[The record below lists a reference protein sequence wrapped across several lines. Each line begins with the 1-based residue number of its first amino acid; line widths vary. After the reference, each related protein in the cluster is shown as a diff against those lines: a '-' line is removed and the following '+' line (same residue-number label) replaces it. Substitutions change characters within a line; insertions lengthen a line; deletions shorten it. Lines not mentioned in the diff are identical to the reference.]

1 MGHISQR
8 KVIFLLVMNLLK
20 MTVLHFQNLQA
31 SILQNFLIIR
41 MQELYGCTYIF
52 KLKDNSTNTYLQ
64 QYLQVYFQDRWSYV
78 EDSHHYS
85 RK

>member
-1 MGHISQR
+1 VGHISQR
-8 KVIFLLVMNLLK
+8 KVIFLLVVNLLK

-31 SILQNFLIIR
+31 SILQKFLIIR
-41 MQELYGCTYIF
+41 MQELYGYKFF
-52 KLKDNSTNTYLQ
+52 KLKGNSTNTYLQ